1 MSLSPGAFEKL
12 LAVLGPERELAAAN
26 YERIRLRLLRFFEW
40 RRADCPED
48 LADRT
53 IDRVGKRLEDGDTIR
68 ASDPAA
74 YFYGVARNV
83 LKEHWSEKK
92 REMSAVSRL
101 GDLPPVDQDPE
112 SERRFRCLEE
122 CLEALPMENRGLV
135 LDYYVGRGIGKIEN
149 RRRTALRLG
158 VAPNALRIRMHRL
171 RAGLEQCVERCM
183 GGSAGRNVSESLHTT
198 RGKDG
203 GA

>member
-12 LAVLGPERELAAAN
+12 LTTLGPEREGAAAN
-26 YERIRLRLLRFFEW
+26 YERIRQRLLRFFEW

-53 IDRVGKRLEDGDTIR
+53 IDRVGKRLEDGETIQ

-83 LKEHWSEKK
+83 LKEHWSEKEK
-92 REMSAVSRL
+92 ETSTVSGL
-101 GDLPPVDQDPE
+101 ADQEPVNQDPE
-112 SERRFRCLEE
+112 FEPRFRCLEE
-122 CLEALPMENRGLV
+122 CLEALPSEDRDLV

-149 RRRTALRLG
+149 RRRMAVRLG

-171 RAGLEQCVERCM
+171 RARLEQCIERCVA
-183 GGSAGRNVSESLHTT
+183 GSANRNGSESMHTT
-198 RGKDG
+198 KREDG

>member
-1 MSLSPGAFEKL
+1 MSLSPKAFEKL
-12 LAVLGPERELAAAN
+12 LAALGPEREQAGET
-26 YERIRLRLLRFFEW
+26 YERIRQRLLRFFEW

-48 LADRT
+48 LTDRT
-53 IDRVGKRLEDGDTIR
+53 IDRVGKRLEGGDTIR

-92 REMSAVSRL
+92 KEMSAVSRL
-101 GDLPPVDQDPE
+101 TERTPVDQDPE

-122 CLEALPMENRGLV
+122 CLEALAPENRDLV
-135 LDYYVGRGIGKIEN
+135 LGYYVGRGIEKIEN
-149 RRRTALRLG
+149 RRRIAARLG
-158 VAPNALRIRMHRL
+158 VAPNTLRIRVHRL
-171 RAGLEQCVERCM
+171 RGRLEECVERCI
-183 GGSAGRNVSESLHTT
+183 GGSSGRNGSKSMHTI

-203 GA
+203 GV